1 MKLYADLHVHSKYAR
16 ACSPELTPTNLAL
29 WGKRKGIQ
37 ILGTGD
43 FTHPAWQVDLD
54 TELEEQLPGLYGI
67 KEQQGGPYFLY
78 QTEIASIY
86 KKDDKLRRV
95 HNLIFAPSRETSK
108 KIIAEL
114 EKLGCNLRSDGRPIT
129 GVHNEDLVKL
139 VKDVD
144 AESELVPA
152 HIWTPHFGAFGSLSG
167 FDSLAG
173 GYGEESKYIWAI
185 ETGISSDPDMNW
197 RVSEL
202 NSRTLISNSD
212 LHSLRRLGREAN
224 CLSIEE
230 DQLSYSSVMDA
241 LKNKDSKGML
251 YTVEFFPEEGRYHF
265 DGHRD
270 CKFSCEPAR
279 TSKLK
284 EICPVCG
291 KKLLRGALSRVE
303 ALTDQSPGAVSTRV
317 PYKKTLQLE
326 EIIAASLGVGVQS
339 KKVQSIYLTA
349 TDQRAEFELLF
360 DASEEVL
367 EKALGRATAEGVM
380 YSRAGKVSVE
390 PGYDGVY
397 GKVTLFSP
405 KELDLFSA
413 EL

>member
-1 MKLYADLHVHSKYAR
+1 MKLYADLHIHSRYSR
-16 ACSPELTPTNLAL
+16 ACSPDLTPQNLL
-29 WGKRKGIQ
+29 SWGKRKGIQ

-43 FTHPAWQVDLD
+43 FTHPVWQADLAVA
-54 TELEEQLPGLYGI
+54 LEEQRPGLYGL
-67 KEQQGGPYFLY
+67 KGQVGGPYFLY

-86 KKDDKLRRV
+86 KKDGKLRRV
-95 HNLIFAPSRETSK
+95 HNLLFTPSREASQ

-144 AESELVPA
+144 EKCELIPA
-152 HIWTPHFGAFGSLSG
+152 HIWTPHFGALGSLSG

-173 GYGEESKYIWAI
+173 GYGDQAKYIWAV

-202 NSRTLISNSD
+202 NTRTLISNSD

-224 CLSIEE
+224 CISVDENK
-230 DQLSYSSVMDA
+230 LSYRAVMEA
-241 LKNKDSKGML
+241 LQNKDKKGLL
-251 YTVEFFPEEGRYHF
+251 YTVEFFPEEGRYHL

-270 CKFSCEPAR
+270 CKFSCEPKR
-279 TSKLK
+279 TGELK
-284 EICPVCG
+284 GICPVCG
-291 KKLLRGALSRVE
+291 KKILQGALSRVE
-303 ALTDQSPGAVSTRV
+303 ALADQPTGAVKTRV

-326 EIIAASLGVGVQS
+326 EIIAGSLGVGAQS
-339 KKVQSIYLTA
+339 KKVQSLYMSA
-349 TDQRAEFELLF
+349 TNVSTEFSLLF
-360 DASEEVL
+360 DAELNVL
-367 EKALGRATAEGVM
+367 QELLGPAVAKGVLYTREG
-380 YSRAGKVSVE
+380 KLSVE

-405 KELDLFSA
+405 KELELFSS
-413 EL
+413 